1 MKRYRRFNIIVTVV
15 IFVGFTLLGIFVFQ
29 LSYYRSFEAL
39 IDLYGSFKYYFMNL
53 FGIETSGFPSV
64 ILPSKVLDN
73 MTNLPSDFGGFT
85 QQTKDY
91 FYWFFNGENF
101 KLWGVITAER
111 FTECIKVITILL
123 PCFIL
128 VIVVIKRIYGAV
140 NNNYNIDTKP
150 LKAYK
155 WLTKKTVL
163 PLKNLILD
171 YIEFVRQNRWIWITW
186 LIIWIFHLNLATI
199 VVEFFAYYFF
209 FAISFQLGTIYPQFV
224 KLVVDLQVLFTHVPL
239 WVLLII
245 GIVLLDRWRR
255 KIAKN
260 RLKHFEARN
269 CGFIN
274 ELPIVSMSCGSM
286 GKKKTTLITDMAL
299 SQEVMFRQKALEILQ
314 NADMKFPYFPWICF
328 EKQIQTAMEY
338 GQIYNLASVKIFVH
352 KKRDRY
358 PKNIDNT
365 EQIYGYDIAR
375 YGDKFCDA
383 LSVKTLFDILE
394 TYALAYFVYVIES
407 SLIVS
412 NFPIRTDNFVISDG
426 NFPMWVTDFFP
437 ENLTDGRHSH
447 ILDFDVLR
455 LGKKVL
461 ENNPKV
467 GSFEFGV
474 VAITEVGKERGNNLE
489 LKEVKKKNDETNQ
502 KNDLFNSWLKMC
514 RHSAT
519 IDNFPFIKVF
529 TDEQRPESWG
539 ADARDLCDIIHIV
552 SSGEQRLALPL
563 YTIEEMIT
571 EWCVN
576 RVIALY
582 YDFRYRRGDNTLIVY
597 LLKSLAAKLWQRNL
611 RIYNKYGYSVL
622 QIEKERGT
630 MDGKPDKRKY
640 YLMNRKIYAKRFS
653 TDCFSDYFN
662 EMARNAKTGINDY
675 IEYATEKASVS
686 ELKEQHSYFINA
698 LYKSNEEDTAMN

>member
-15 IFVGFTLLGIFVFQ
+15 IFVGFTLLGIFVFRI
-29 LSYYRSFEAL
+29 SYRRSYEAL

-85 QQTKDY
+85 QRTKDY

-101 KLWGVITAER
+101 KLWGAVTAER
-111 FTECIKVITILL
+111 FTEFMKVITILL

-128 VIVVIKRIYGAV
+128 VIVVIKRIYCAV

-150 LKAYK
+150 LKVYK
-155 WLTKKTVL
+155 WLTKRTVL
-163 PLKNLILD
+163 PLRNWILY
-171 YIEFVRQNRWIWITW
+171 YIDFVRQNRWIWITW

-199 VVEFFAYYFF
+199 VIEFFAYYFF

-224 KLVVDLQVLFTHVPL
+224 KLAVDLQVLFKHVPL
-239 WVLLII
+239 WVLLVI
-245 GIVLLDRWRR
+245 GIVLLDRWRQ
-255 KIAKN
+255 KTAKN
-260 RLKHFEARN
+260 RLRHFEARN

-328 EKQIQTAMEY
+328 EKELAACMEY
-338 GQIYNLASVKIFVH
+338 GTVYNLATVKKWV
-352 KKRDRY
+352 KLKRGRY
-358 PKNIDNT
+358 EKHCNAVW
-365 EQIYGYDIAR
+365 QLYGYDCQR
-375 YGDKFCDA
+375 YGLTYDDA
-383 LSVKTLFDILE
+383 LKISDLFDVLE
-394 TYALAYFVYVIES
+394 TYAQAFFIYALQT
-407 SLIVS
+407 SLIVANYS
-412 NFPIRTDNFVISDG
+412 IRTDNRLLSEDNFPLWALDFFSDG
-426 NFPMWVTDFFP
+426 QRRS
-437 ENLTDGRHSH
+437 RHSH

-461 ENNPKV
+461 ENNPKA

-474 VAITEVGKERGNNLE
+474 VAITEIGKERGNNLE

-519 IDNFPFIKVF
+519 VDNFPFIKVF

-539 ADARDLCDIIHIV
+539 ADARDLCDIVNIV
-552 SSGEQRLALPL
+552 SAGDTKLALPF
-563 YTIEEMIT
+563 YTIEDMVSEIAF
-571 EWCVN
+571 N
-576 RVIALY
+576 RFIALY
-582 YDFRYRRGDNTLIVY
+582 YDFRYRRGDNTLLVHI
-597 LLKSLAAKLWQRNL
+597 LKSITAWLWKRNT
-611 RIYNKYGYSVL
+611 RIYNKYGYSIVKV
-622 QIEKERGT
+622 EKERGT
-630 MDGKPDKRKY
+630 MDGKPENKKY
-640 YLMNRKIYAKRFS
+640 FLMNYKIYRNRFT

-662 EMARNAKTGINDY
+662 DLAGKTNVGLIDY
-675 IEYATEKASVS
+675 IEYATEKASVD
-686 ELKEQHSYFINA
+686 ELKAQNSYFING
-698 LYKSNEEDTAMN
+698 LYRNEEV